1 MWAKVAEER
10 AELEAAY
17 AAAPKTPDG
26 KMLSPERA
34 DDAEIPDD
42 PRVAAAEMEF
52 GDVLFTL
59 VNVARKM
66 GIDAESALRA
76 ACGKFRRRWAQ
87 VEEAAWQQGANIE
100 DMGLDQLEALWQDAK
115 KGE

>member
-1 MWAKVAEER
+1 
-10 AELEAAY
+10 
-17 AAAPKTPDG
+17 
-26 KMLSPERA
+26 MLSPERA

-66 GIDAESALRA
+66 GIDAESALRS